1 MRLPKQVFDGET
13 PHVQQQSRHMMAVG
27 HGGFGSLLGI
37 LGTAAAEI
45 PVFCRRQAAPEPT
58 LQRRAFQSASMPHDL
73 GLPSLWR
80 KPASRLSRWADKLRA
95 YPDAMSVE
103 PGLQLIDDQQQLESN
118 HKLMLAAFERETAS
132 PQSAERYLDQL
143 HTHQTDPELQALL
156 GQLSL
161 IAGDRAAAALLLD
174 WLNRDLSSGPALS
187 RQVERALRGELKPLS
202 PAVRAEA
209 EQAIE
214 AALPGL
220 GVAAGG

>member
-1 MRLPKQVFDGET
+1 MRLPKQVFDDET
-13 PHVQQQSRHMMAVG
+13 PHVQQQSRHMMAAG

-37 LGTAAAEI
+37 LGTSAAEI
-45 PVFCRRQAAPEPT
+45 PVFCRRQADPEPT
-58 LQRRAFQSASMPHDL
+58 LQRRAFQPASMPHDL

-103 PGLQLIDDQQQLESN
+103 PGLLVIDDQQQLESN

-132 PQSAERYLDQL
+132 PESAERYLDQL

-161 IAGDRAAAALLLD
+161 IAGDRAAAARLLD

-187 RQVERALRGELKPLS
+187 RQAERVLRRALKPLS